1 MKKYLLGT
9 IFSFLLLPLS
19 LWAHEGMWLPSL
31 LQQLNEEDM
40 QANGF
45 KLTAEDIYSVNKS
58 SMKDAVVWFGRGCTG
73 EVVSDKGLILTN
85 HHCGYGQIQ
94 SHSSVEKDLLTEGFA
109 AQSFG
114 EELANPGL
122 TVSFVVRIDDVT
134 SKVLNGVKDNM
145 KEEDRQKLIA
155 ENIKKVG
162 DTAVKGTHY
171 DYQIKPFFYGNEY
184 YMFTMET
191 FSDIRL
197 VFAPPSS
204 VGKFGGD
211 TDNWVWPRHTGDFS
225 IFRIYAGK
233 DGKPAEYSE
242 DNVPYTP
249 RYHFPISLNGVK
261 ADDFTMV
268 YGFPGRTQQYLP
280 SEGVDYTV
288 NKSNPIKIAMREK
301 TIAILDK
308 NMKADDA
315 VRIKYSAKKA
325 RVANAYK
332 KWIGESKGLERLD
345 AINKKEE
352 QEKMFADAVKNKP
365 EYTDLLKKF
374 EEQFASVEKYQ
385 LARDLYIEEL
395 YYGPEVLRFAL
406 GFKELKKYEAGT
418 PDFIATVAK
427 LKGNAKG
434 FFKNYDKGTDKE
446 IFVSAST
453 LYSDAIDPS
462 FLPEAFKNA
471 KDKGNFNKLASSI
484 YKKSLFCNEEKL
496 TALLEGSES
505 AIMGKIKKDPAYI
518 LANDIYEIYSN
529 KVVFEYRSL
538 TEEINLSMRTY
549 VKALREVFPNREYV
563 ANNKGASKQYWSDAN
578 STLRV
583 TYGKIE
589 GSEPR
594 DGVEF
599 KYYTTLEGV
608 MEKRLTDVPKTHE
621 FYVHEKLIDLY
632 NKKDYGQ
639 YGEDGQMIV
648 CITGS
653 NHTTGGNSGSPV
665 INAEGQLIG
674 INFDRTWESTMS
686 DVMFDPVKCRNIIV
700 DIRYVLFI
708 VDKYGECP
716 RLIEEMNLV
725 KN

>member
-1 MKKYLLGT
+1 MKKY
-9 IFSFLLLPLS
+9 IHFLVVACILAPLS
-19 LWAHEGMWLPSL
+19 SIAHEGMWLPSL
-31 LQQLNEEDM
+31 LQQLNEDDM

-73 EVVSDKGLILTN
+73 EVVSNKGLILTN

-94 SHSSVEKDLLTEGFA
+94 SHSTVENDLLTDGFA

-114 EELANPGL
+114 EELPNNGL

-134 SKVLNGVKDNM
+134 KSILDGVKDGM
-145 KEEDRQKLIA
+145 DEEKRQEIIQA
-155 ENIKKVG
+155 NIEKVG
-162 DTAVKGTHY
+162 EAAIKGTHY
-171 DYQIKPFFYGNEY
+171 DFIIKPFFYGNEY
-184 YMFTMET
+184 YMFIMET
-191 FSDIRL
+191 FKDIRL

-204 VGKFGGD
+204 IGKYGGD

-225 IFRIYAGK
+225 IFRIYADK
-233 DGKPAEYSE
+233 EGKPAEYSE

-249 RYHFPISLNGVK
+249 KYHFPISLSGVK
-261 ADDFTMV
+261 PDDFTMV
-268 YGFPGRTQQYLP
+268 YGFPGRTKQYLP
-280 SEGVDYTV
+280 SDGVSYTV
-288 NKSNPIKIAMREK
+288 DTSNPIKIAMREK
-301 TIAILDK
+301 TIAIYDK
-308 NMKADDA
+308 NMAADDA

-332 KWIGESKGLERLD
+332 KWIGESKGLKRLD
-345 AINKKEE
+345 AIEKKNE
-352 QEKMFADAVKNKP
+352 QEEMFAKAVKGNK
-365 EYTDLLKKF
+365 EYESLLNKF
-374 EEQFASVEKYQ
+374 QESFKAIEKYQ
-385 LARDLYIEEL
+385 LGRDLYIEEL
-395 YYGPEVLRFAL
+395 YYGPEILRFSL
-406 GFKELKKYEAGT
+406 GFTALKKQKPGT
-418 PDFIATVAK
+418 PEFSMALKK
-427 LKGNAKG
+427 LKGSAKA
-434 FFKNYDKGTDKE
+434 FYKNYDLATDKE
-446 IFVSAST
+446 VFISASSM
-453 LYSDAIDPS
+453 YSDAIDAS
-462 FLPEAFKNA
+462 FLPSSFA
-471 KDKGNFNKLASSI
+471 KAKEKEDFEKLAQTV
-484 YKKSLFCNEEKL
+484 YKKSLFSNEEKL
-496 TALLEGSES
+496 MKVLNGSQES
-505 AIMGKIKKDPAYI
+505 IYKKIAKDPAFVI
-518 LANDIYEIYSN
+518 GKEINDIYRDQIADEYDRLSKEID
-529 KVVFEYRSL
+529 
-538 TEEINLSMRTY
+538 LSMRTY
-549 VKALREVFPNREYV
+549 VKALKEVFPNREYV
-563 ANNKGASKQYWSDAN
+563 ANVKGASKQYWSDAN

-608 MEKRLTDVPKTHE
+608 IEKRRTDVPKTHE
-621 FYVHEKLIDLY
+621 FYVPQKLMDLY
-632 NKKDYGQ
+632 KNKDYGQ
-639 YGEDGQMIV
+639 YGEDGKMMV

-686 DVMFDPVKCRNIIV
+686 DLMFDPVKCRNIIV

-716 RLIEEMNLV
+716 RLIEEMTLV

>member
-1 MKKYLLGT
+1 MKRYLQGT
-9 IFSFLLLPLS
+9 LIALLLLPLS
-19 LWAHEGMWLPSL
+19 AWAHEGMWLPSL

-94 SHSSVEKDLLTEGFA
+94 SHSSIEKDLLTEGFA

-114 EELANPGL
+114 EELPNPGL

-134 SKVLNGVKDNM
+134 SKVLNGVTDGM
-145 KEEDRQKLIA
+145 KEDDRQKVIA

-162 DTAVKGTHY
+162 DAAVKGTHY

-242 DNVPYTP
+242 DNVPFTP

-345 AINKKEE
+345 AIDKKEE

-365 EYTDLLKKF
+365 EYAGLLEKF
-374 EEQFASVEKYQ
+374 EKQFAAVEKYQ
-385 LARDLYIEEL
+385 LARDLFIEEM
-395 YYGPEVLRFAL
+395 YYGPEILRFSL
-406 GFKELKKYEAGT
+406 GFNELKKLEPGT
-418 PDFIATVAK
+418 PEFIAAVAK
-427 LKGNAKG
+427 LKGSTKG
-434 FFKNYDKGTDKE
+434 FFKNYDKGTDQE
-446 IFVSAST
+446 IFVSASS

-462 FLPEAFKNA
+462 FLPDAFRTA
-471 KDKGNFNKLASSI
+471 KEKGNFDKLAASM
-484 YKKSLFCNEEKL
+484 YKKSIFCNEEKL
-496 TALLEGSES
+496 MALLNGNES
-505 AIMGKIKKDPAYI
+505 AILGKVKKDPAFV
-518 LANDIYEIYSN
+518 LANDIYEIFNN
-529 KVVFEYRSL
+529 KVVFEYKTLS
-538 TEEINLSMRTY
+538 EEINLSMRTY

-563 ANNKGASKQYWSDAN
+563 ANNKGASKKYWSDAN

-599 KYYTTLEGV
+599 KHYTTLEGV
-608 MEKRLTDVPKTHE
+608 MEKRLQDVPKTHE
-621 FYVHEKLIDLY
+621 FYVHQKLIDLY

-639 YGEDGQMIV
+639 YGEDGKMIV

-686 DVMFDPVKCRNIIV
+686 DLMFDPVKCRNIIV

>member
-1 MKKYLLGT
+1 MKKYFHILLFACV
-9 IFSFLLLPLS
+9 IVPSSVF
-19 LWAHEGMWLPSL
+19 AHEGMWLPSL

-40 QANGF
+40 KANGF
-45 KLTAEDIYSVNKS
+45 KLSAEDIYSVNKS

-73 EVVSDKGLILTN
+73 EVVSDQGLILTN

-94 SHSSVEKDLLTEGFA
+94 SHSTVKDDLLTNGFA

-114 EELANPGL
+114 EELPNSGL

-134 SKVLNGVKDNM
+134 SKVLAGVKDGM
-145 KEEDRQKLIA
+145 PEDKRQGIID

-162 DTAVKGTHY
+162 DAAVKGTHY
-171 DYQIKPFFYGNEY
+171 NYIIKPFFYGNEY

-191 FSDIRL
+191 FKDIRL

-204 VGKFGGD
+204 IGKFGGD

-225 IFRIYAGK
+225 IFRIYADK
-233 DGKPAEYSE
+233 DGKPAEYSK
-242 DNVPYTP
+242 DNVPYKP
-249 RYHFPISLNGVK
+249 KYHFPISLNGVK
-261 ADDFTMV
+261 PDDFTMV

-280 SEGVDYTV
+280 SEGVSYVV
-288 NKSNPIKIAMREK
+288 NTSNPIKIAMREK
-301 TIAILDK
+301 TIEILDK
-308 NMKADDA
+308 NMAASDE

-332 KWIGESKGLERLD
+332 KWIGESKGLKRLD

-352 QEKMFADAVKNKP
+352 QEKMFEEAVKNKP
-365 EYTDLLKKF
+365 EYASLLESFKK
-374 EEQFASVEKYQ
+374 EFAEVEKYQ
-385 LARDLYIEEL
+385 LARDLYIEEM

-406 GFKELKKYEAGT
+406 GFSELKSLQAGSPEMT
-418 PDFIATVAK
+418 KTIAA
-427 LKGNAKG
+427 LKNKAKG
-434 FFKNYDKGTDKE
+434 FYKNYDKATDQE

-453 LYSDAIDPS
+453 LYSGAIDVS
-462 FLPEAFKNA
+462 FLPAEFLKA
-471 KDKGNFNKLASSI
+471 KEKGSFDKLAGSI
-484 YKKSLFCNEEKL
+484 YKKSIFANQEKL
-496 TALLEGSES
+496 MALLDGSEAS
-505 AIMGKIKKDPAYI
+505 IYAKIKKDPAFV
-518 LANDIYEIYSN
+518 LAKEIYDIYATQI
-529 KVVFEYRSL
+529 VPDYRRL
-538 TEEINLSMRTY
+538 TEEIDLSMRTY

-563 ANNKGASKQYWSDAN
+563 ANNKGASKKYWSDAN

-608 MEKRLTDVPKTHE
+608 MEKRLTDVPMTHE
-621 FYVHEKLIDLY
+621 FYVPQKLMDLY
-632 NKKDYGQ
+632 KSKDYGQ
-639 YGEDGQMIV
+639 YGEGGKMIV

-686 DVMFDPVKCRNIIV
+686 DLMFDPVKCRNIIV
-700 DIRYVLFI
+700 DIRYVLFV
-708 VDKYGECP
+708 VDKFGNCP
-716 RLIEEMNLV
+716 RLIEEMTLV
-725 KN
+725 KQ